1 MQENNKKP
9 AGHSKTISIV
19 VISVLILTLVIGGV
33 VAAATLT
40 AKTIP
45 GKGNIT
51 VPTSPAPT
59 TTTTTTSTT
68 TTTTASGSPAELA
81 YTLSSDVN
89 GTNLLIA
96 STPIDFS
103 CTATNFEGG
112 FTQAVTVYIENT
124 GTNGTGSYIGAL
136 ATINNL
142 PVTFT
147 SSYTAQYAFSDS
159 ITYGAPSVI
168 GTETAGTSPT
178 FTALPTGEAEA
189 ITITF
194 SGVVAPNTSDTTQL
208 LETLPAFSFTFSP
221 S

>member
-9 AGHSKTISIV
+9 TQSKKTLAI
-19 VISVLILTLVIGGV
+19 VLIIVAILALVIVGV

-40 AKTIP
+40 AKTVP
-45 GKGNIT
+45 GTGKIT
-51 VPTSPAPT
+51 VPTSPALT

-68 TTTTASGSPAELA
+68 TTISGTPAEPN

-89 GTNLLIA
+89 GTNLLTA

-103 CTATNFEGG
+103 CNATNYEGG
-112 FTQAVTVYIENT
+112 FTHAVTVYIENT
-124 GTNGTGSYIGAL
+124 GANGTGSYLGTL

-142 PVTFT
+142 PITFT
-147 SSYTAQYAFSDS
+147 SDYTAAYAFEDS
-159 ITYGAPSVI
+159 IAYGTPSVI
-168 GTETAGTSPT
+168 GTEVAGTSPT
-178 FTALPTGEAEA
+178 FTALPTGDAEA

>member
-19 VISVLILTLVIGGV
+19 VISVLILALVIAGV

-40 AKTIP
+40 AKTVP
-45 GKGNIT
+45 GSGKIT

-59 TTTTTTSTT
+59 TSTT
-68 TTTTASGSPAELA
+68 TTTTTTTTACGRPAEPA

-89 GTNLLIA
+89 GTNLLTA
-96 STPIDFS
+96 TSNIDFS
-103 CTATNFEGG
+103 CQATDYTGAFS
-112 FTQAVTVYIENT
+112 QAVTVYIENT

-147 SSYTAQYAFSDS
+147 SDYTAR
-159 ITYGAPSVI
+159 IRV
-168 GTETAGTSPT
+168 
-178 FTALPTGEAEA
+178 
-189 ITITF
+189 
-194 SGVVAPNTSDTTQL
+194 
-208 LETLPAFSFTFSP
+208 
-221 S
+221 